1 MATLTLRVTRGGS
14 PAVGSVVILG
24 YAREN
29 DTLGSFVGTTNAQG
43 EIVKTPVPA
52 AFEAV
57 AFGMVRH
64 TDGSRVG
71 ASGIIFVADQVT
83 AWAT

>member
-1 MATLTLRVTRGGS
+1 MATVTLRVTRGGV
-14 PAVGSVVILG
+14 PAVGSHVMLG
-24 YAREN
+24 YVREN

-57 AFGMVRH
+57 AFGRVKH
-64 TDGSRVG
+64 SDGSRVG
-71 ASGIIFVADQVT
+71 ASGIIFAADEVT
-83 AWAT
+83 VWPA

>member
-29 DTLGSFVGTTNAQG
+29 DTAGTFVGTTNAQG
-43 EIVKTPVPA
+43 EIVKTAPA

-83 AWAT
+83 AWNT